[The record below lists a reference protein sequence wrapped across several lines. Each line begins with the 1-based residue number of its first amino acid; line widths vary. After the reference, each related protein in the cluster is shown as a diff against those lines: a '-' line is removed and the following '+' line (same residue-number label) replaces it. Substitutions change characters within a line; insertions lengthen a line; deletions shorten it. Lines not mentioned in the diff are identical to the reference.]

1 MKKLTQKSNRAPRM
15 AQYKTTFL
23 NPTKFRARDG
33 KTVYISKE
41 FHQKLSLIVFMLTDG
56 KMTLADYMQNLLT
69 HHFED
74 FGAEIKE
81 IYNTK
86 NKPIL

>member
-1 MKKLTQKSNRAPRM
+1 MKKLIQKSSRAPRM

-23 NPTKFRARDG
+23 NPTKFKARDG

-56 KMTLADYMQNLLT
+56 KITLADYMQNLLT

-81 IYNTK
+81 IYDTK